1 MAWKL
6 SGRSVELCNCEM
18 MCPCWLGPEKEPDKG
33 WCAGALA
40 WDIQAGESN
49 GVDLGGTKVA
59 FRADW
64 PNNFF
69 AGEATARLYIDGA
82 ASSDQRRELDAI
94 FSGKAG
100 GHLEGLWGAVIEDWL
115 PTQDTSIEIEWGETP
130 TIKVGSV
137 ADLTMHPL
145 QDANGKRTTVQGA
158 AAMAA
163 FGVESMDLASSAGNT
178 RSDPDL
184 RPLEGDSGTLHE
196 FNWSS

>member
-1 MAWKL
+1 MAWTV

-33 WCAGALA
+33 WCASGFA
-40 WDIQAGESN
+40 WDIQTGESN

-69 AGEATARLYIDGA
+69 AGEGTARLYIDEA
-82 ASSDQRRELDAI
+82 ASSDQRQELDAI
-94 FSGKAG
+94 FRGQAG
-100 GHLEGLWGAVIEDWL
+100 GPIEGLWSAVIGDWL
-115 PTQDTSIEIEWGETP
+115 PTQETSIEIEWGETP

-145 QDANGKRTTVQGA
+145 KDANGKRATVQGA

-163 FGVESMDLASSAGNT
+163 FQIESMELASSAGNT
-178 RSDPDL
+178 WSDPDL